1 MNIQISSI
9 HFTADSKLISYIE
22 KKLQKLDQMYDR
34 IVRVDVKLKLENS
47 GQVKDKIVE
56 IAVKVPQEILIA
68 SESAKTFEAATDK
81 VVDTVKRRIKRHK
94 DKFSPRH
101 SKI

>member
-9 HFTADSKLISYIE
+9 HFTADSKLTDYIE

-34 IVRVDVKLKLENS
+34 IIRVDVKLKLENT

-56 IAVKVPQEILIA
+56 ITVKVPQETLIA
-68 SESAKTFEAATDK
+68 SESSKTFEAATDK
-81 VVDTVKRRIKRHK
+81 VTDTIRRRIKKHK

-101 SKI
+101 SRI